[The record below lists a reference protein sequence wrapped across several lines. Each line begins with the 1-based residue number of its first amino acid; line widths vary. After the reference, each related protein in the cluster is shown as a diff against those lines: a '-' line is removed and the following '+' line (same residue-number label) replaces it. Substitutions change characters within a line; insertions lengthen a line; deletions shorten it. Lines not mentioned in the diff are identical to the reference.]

1 MATPKYNLRSSKAND
16 EDTKAALEMIVGK
29 SFSQNKQVTMI
40 PIESLEPY
48 PKQKIFGMR
57 DLDTLAENIKEI
69 GITTPLIVRQLE
81 VFPPKYQIVS
91 GHRRKESA
99 LMAGLIEVPCIVET
113 LDDDQADIYFT
124 DNLYHR
130 EELLISER
138 AFALKVQYE
147 ALKRKGGR
155 PSEKNWDAMRPN
167 LDNRRSVEIL
177 SEAMGEGTTK
187 IKKYLRLTE
196 LEPELLT
203 KVDNDEI
210 PMTAGY
216 YLAELNKEKQN
227 LVLESMKSGLLKS
240 ISIDDA
246 QRIVNFAEKIST
258 PDDVASVLEIP
269 IKKRAAKAKELTYK
283 LKPTII
289 KKYFPEP
296 MSPTEFETM
305 FIMIAEFYEEY
316 KDKVGDNVV

>member
-1 MATPKYNLRSSKAND
+1 MATQKYNLRPTEVNE
-16 EDTKAALEMIVGK
+16 EDTQATLEMITGK
-29 SFSQNKQVTMI
+29 SFTQNKQVTMI

-81 VFPPKYQIVS
+81 IFPPKYQIVS

-130 EELLISER
+130 EELLKSER
-138 AFALKVQYE
+138 AFALKIQYE
-147 ALKRKGGR
+147 ALKRKAGR
-155 PSEKNWDAMRPN
+155 PSEINSHGI
-167 LDNRRSVEIL
+167 RSNYRADQTLAEL
-177 SEAMGEGTTK
+177 TGESATTVRTY
-187 IKKYLRLTE
+187 IRLTE
-196 LEPELLT
+196 LEPKLLT
-203 KVDNDEI
+203 MVDEDNI
-210 PMTAGY
+210 SMTAGY
-216 YLAELNKEKQN
+216 HLAGLNKEKQN
-227 LVLESMKSGLLKS
+227 VVLESLESGLLKN

-258 PDDVASVLEIP
+258 PDDVASVLEMP
-269 IKKRAAKAKELTYK
+269 IKKRAAKAKEPTYK